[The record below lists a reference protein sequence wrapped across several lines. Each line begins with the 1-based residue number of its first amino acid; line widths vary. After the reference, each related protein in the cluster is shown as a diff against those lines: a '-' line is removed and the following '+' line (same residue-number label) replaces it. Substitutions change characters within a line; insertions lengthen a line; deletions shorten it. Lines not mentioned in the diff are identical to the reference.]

1 MVASMSEIDESER
14 VAAVLP
20 TGTVTLLLA
29 DVEGSTR
36 LWQTAPDE
44 MADAVARLDDALS
57 RIVAE
62 HRRVRPVE
70 QGEGDSFV
78 LAFPRATDA
87 VACALDLQR
96 APLAPIKI
104 RIGVHTGDVQLRD
117 EGNYIGTTINK
128 AARLRDLAHGGQTV
142 LSGAAAKLVADS
154 LPTDAWITELG
165 PHRLRDLPRAARVLQ
180 LCHPDVSVEFPPLRV
195 VDDAAKNRLPVHLTN
210 FIGRRDELIEL
221 RNMLVDN
228 RLLTLTGTGGA
239 GKTRLALQLATT
251 TAAEFAGGV
260 WWVDLAPIPH
270 PDVIAVT
277 IALALGLPDQPGRST
292 LDNVVR
298 FIDDHAT
305 LMVVDNCEH
314 LLDGTAEV
322 TTELL
327 ARCPNLK
334 VLATSR
340 EPIGV
345 AGEVSWRVPSL
356 SLDDDAVA
364 LFTDRA
370 RRARPEFVVT
380 EDNIGVVRDLCH
392 RLDGLPL
399 AIELAAARVRALS
412 LPEIVAGLNDRFRLL
427 TGGSRMAVRRQQTL
441 HASVEWSHALLADEE
456 RTLFHRI
463 SVFAGGFDLEA
474 ACFVS
479 AGENT
484 ERFHILDE
492 LTLLVDKSLVVAK
505 EGRRGTRYR
514 LLETIRQYAQE
525 KLAAS
530 GEGDAVRGRHRD
542 YYLAMASALD
552 APQHTDKDAIS
563 PTRSAM
569 RSTHAS
575 VGWAWVGRS

>member
-1 MVASMSEIDESER
+1 MSEIDESEG
-14 VAAVLP
+14 AAEVLP

-57 RIVAE
+57 RIIAE
-62 HRRVRPVE
+62 HRGVRPVE

-78 LAFPRATDA
+78 LAFPRVADA

-142 LSGAAAKLVADS
+142 LSGAAAELVADS
-154 LPTDAWITELG
+154 LPPDAWITELG
-165 PHRLRDLPRAARVLQ
+165 THRLRDLPRAERVVQ
-180 LCHPDVSVEFPPLRV
+180 LCHPDVGVEFPPLRV
-195 VDDAAKNRLPVHLTN
+195 VDDAVKNRLPVHLTN
-210 FIGRRDELIEL
+210 FIGRRDELAVL
-221 RNMLVDN
+221 RNMLADN

-239 GKTRLALQLATT
+239 GKTRLALRLATT
-251 TAAEFAGGV
+251 TAAERAV
-260 WWVDLAPIPH
+260 DAWWVDLAPIPH

-292 LDNVVR
+292 LDSVVR
-298 FIDDHAT
+298 FVGDRAT

-322 TTELL
+322 ITELL
-327 ARCPNLK
+327 AHCSNLK

-370 RRARPEFVVT
+370 RRARPEFLVT

-412 LPEIVAGLNDRFRLL
+412 LPEIVEGLNDRFRLL
-427 TGGSRMAVRRQQTL
+427 TGGSRTAVRRQQTL
-441 HASVEWSHALLADEE
+441 HASVDWSHALLTDEE
-456 RTLFHRI
+456 RTLFHRT
-463 SVFAGGFDLEA
+463 SVFSPVDSIWKPH
-474 ACFVS
+474 VS
-479 AGENT
+479 CAQ
-484 ERFHILDE
+484 
-492 LTLLVDKSLVVAK
+492 AK
-505 EGRRGTRYR
+505 TP
-514 LLETIRQYAQE
+514 
-525 KLAAS
+525 S
-530 GEGDAVRGRHRD
+530 V
-542 YYLAMASALD
+542 
-552 APQHTDKDAIS
+552 
-563 PTRSAM
+563 
-569 RSTHAS
+569 STS
-575 VGWAWVGRS
+575 SMS